1 MKLAE
6 QIKKYRKEQ
15 GLTQDQLA
23 AQLHPT
29 RQTVS
34 KWVQDSIEPNAQ
46 MIVNLAQMF
55 NITTDELLTGENM
68 SNFTKE
74 LNETGTDHLN
84 FWDFLSQK
92 WWFVLAI
99 VVIVCG
105 TLSQIFAG

>member
-23 AQLHPT
+23 AELHTT

-34 KWVQDSIEPNAQ
+34 KWEQGSIEPNAQ

-55 NITTDELLTGENM
+55 DITTDELLTGENM

-74 LNETGTDHLN
+74 LNETGTEHLN
-84 FWDFLSQK
+84 FGTSCHRNGGLS
-92 WWFVLAI
+92 
-99 VVIVCG
+99 
-105 TLSQIFAG
+105 